1 MIGNIDREK
10 QPAIEAKVNGKG
22 IMFCDPSIH
31 GWPLDDNE
39 RNTMIFYHI
48 ILLSSECH
56 GLFLDLVKLL
66 KLEMD

>member
-31 GWPLDDNE
+31 GWP
-39 RNTMIFYHI
+39 
-48 ILLSSECH
+48 
-56 GLFLDLVKLL
+56 
-66 KLEMD
+66 